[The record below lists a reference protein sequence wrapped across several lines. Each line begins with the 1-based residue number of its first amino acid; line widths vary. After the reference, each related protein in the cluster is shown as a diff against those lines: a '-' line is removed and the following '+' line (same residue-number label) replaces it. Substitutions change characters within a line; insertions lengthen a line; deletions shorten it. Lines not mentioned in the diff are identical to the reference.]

1 MPSTEMQNPLL
12 SEWAG
17 ALELPPFEAIRPD
30 HFRPAFDRALAD
42 HRAEIDAIAE
52 NPAPPDF
59 ENTIAALER
68 SGRRLERVAGVFFV
82 LAGAD
87 TSDEIEAIERDI
99 SPLLARHNNALYLNR
114 ALYSRIADLYD
125 RRDTLSLDAEQARV
139 LERYHTR
146 FVRSGAAL
154 DKKAQDRLAAIN
166 ERLASVGT
174 QFGQNVL
181 ADEKSFVMVLEESD
195 LAGLPDF
202 ARVAARAAADERGH
216 PGKYVI
222 TLARSSIETFLQF
235 SARRDLRE
243 KAFQAWISRGE
254 NGGATDNRALI
265 AEMVALRAERA
276 KLLGF
281 ANFADYRLDD
291 QMAKTPQAARQLLDE
306 VWGRALTKAAVERD
320 ALQAMIAEEGGNF
333 ALAPHDWRYYTEK
346 LRKARYD
353 LDEAEIKPYFQLDK
367 MIEAAF
373 ETARRLFGL
382 SFKRVDAALYHP
394 DARAWNVTDAQGR
407 HVALFIGDYFA
418 RPSKHSGAW
427 MTSLR
432 DQEKLTGNIRPIVLN
447 ICNFSKPAAGEPALL
462 SFDDARTLFHEFG
475 HALHGMLSDVTY
487 PLIAGTAVPS
497 DFVELPS
504 QLYEHWLE
512 VPEILQKYALHAST
526 GEPMP
531 KALLDRLLATRT
543 FNQGFATIEYT
554 ACALVDL
561 DLHSLP
567 DATALD
573 VAAFERKDLERI
585 AMPPEI
591 VMRHR
596 LPHFQHLFSGGG
608 YAAGYYSY
616 MWSEVLDADAFAAF
630 EETGNAFDPA
640 TAKRLRDYVYSAG
653 NRRDPADA
661 YKAFRGRLPTVDALL
676 KKRGLVEV
684 HGAVFNRLAGG
695 CLLKTGKPNDLA
707 QCGPSP
713 RCCGRAACG
722 RRRGRA
728 RDPCR
733 RRQCH
738 RSDARNGCV
747 HRGGLSAHEPHWRR
761 RFLAGPGAVRP
772 RAGAD
777 GRRSGRRQGDT
788 AALS

>member
-1 MPSTEMQNPLL
+1 MPSTDMQNPLL

-17 ALELPPFEAIRPD
+17 AFELPPFETITPD

-52 NPAPPDF
+52 NSAPPDF

-68 SGRRLERVAGVFFV
+68 SGRELERVASVFFV
-82 LAGAD
+82 LAGAE

-99 SPLLARHNNALYLNR
+99 SPLLARHTNALYLNR
-114 ALYSRIADLYD
+114 ALHSRIADLYD
-125 RRDTLSLDAEQARV
+125 RRDTLLLDSEQARV

-146 FVRSGAAL
+146 FVRAGAAL
-154 DKKAQDRLAAIN
+154 EKKAQDRLAAIN
-166 ERLASVGT
+166 ERLASLGT

-181 ADEKSFVMVLEESD
+181 ADEKSFVMVLEEDD

-202 ARVAARAAADERGH
+202 ARAAAKAAADDRGH

-222 TLARSSIETFLQF
+222 TLARSSVEPFLQF

-243 KAFQAWISRGE
+243 KAFQAWTSRGE
-254 NGGATDNRALI
+254 TGGATDNCALI

-276 KLLGF
+276 RLLGF

-291 QMAKTPQAARQLLDE
+291 QMAKTPKAVRELLDE
-306 VWGRALTKAAVERD
+306 VWGRALTKAAAERD
-320 ALQAMIAEEGGNF
+320 ALQGLITEEGGNF
-333 ALAPHDWRYYTEK
+333 ALAPHDWRYYAEK

-353 LDEAEIKPYFQLDK
+353 LDEAEIKPYFQLEK
-367 MIEAAF
+367 IIEAAF
-373 ETARRLFGL
+373 DTARRLFGL
-382 SFKRVDAALYHP
+382 SFKRVEATLYHP
-394 DARAWNVTDAQGR
+394 DARAWNVTDVQGR

-432 DQEKLTGNIRPIVLN
+432 DQEKLIGNIRPIVLN
-447 ICNFSKPAAGEPALL
+447 ICNFSKPAAGQPALL

-487 PLIAGTAVPS
+487 PLLAGTAVPS

-512 VPEILQKYALHAST
+512 VPEILQKHALHAGT
-526 GEPMP
+526 GAPMP
-531 KALLDRLLATRT
+531 KVMLDRLLATRT

-561 DLHSLP
+561 DLHSLL
-567 DATALD
+567 DAAALD

-585 AMPPEI
+585 AMPTEI

-630 EETGNAFDPA
+630 EEAGDAFDPA
-640 TAKRLRDYVYSAG
+640 TAQRLRDYVYSAG

-676 KKRGLVEV
+676 KKRGLVD
-684 HGAVFNRLAGG
+684 AT
-695 CLLKTGKPNDLA
+695 TG
-707 QCGPSP
+707 S
-713 RCCGRAACG
+713 R
-722 RRRGRA
+722 
-728 RDPCR
+728 
-733 RRQCH
+733 
-738 RSDARNGCV
+738 
-747 HRGGLSAHEPHWRR
+747 
-761 RFLAGPGAVRP
+761 
-772 RAGAD
+772 
-777 GRRSGRRQGDT
+777 
-788 AALS
+788 

>member
-1 MPSTEMQNPLL
+1 MPSADDENPLL

-17 ALELPPFEAIRPD
+17 ALELPPFQAIKPG
-30 HFRPAFDRALAD
+30 HFRPAFDRALAE
-42 HRAEIDAIAE
+42 HRAEIDAIAA

-68 SGRRLERVAGVFFV
+68 GGRALERVASVFFV

-87 TSDEIEAIERDI
+87 TSDEIEAVERDV

-114 ALYSRIADLYD
+114 ALYARIADLYT
-125 RRDTLSLDAEQARV
+125 RRDALSLDAEQARV
-139 LERYHTR
+139 LERYHAR
-146 FVRSGAAL
+146 FVRSGAAVE
-154 DKKAQDRLAAIN
+154 KPAQDRLAAIN
-166 ERLASVGT
+166 ERLASLGT

-181 ADEKSFVMVLEESD
+181 SDEKSFVMVLEESD

-202 ARVAARAAADERGH
+202 AMAAARAAADDRGH

-222 TLARSSIETFLQF
+222 TLARSSVETFLQF
-235 SARRDLRE
+235 SSRRDLRE
-243 KAFQAWISRGE
+243 KAFQAWIARGE
-254 NGGATDNRALI
+254 NGGETDNRTLI

-291 QMAKTPQAARQLLDE
+291 QMAKTPQAARKLLDE
-306 VWGRALTKAAVERD
+306 VWGKALTKAAVERD
-320 ALQAMIAEEGGNF
+320 SLQAMIAEEGGNF
-333 ALAPHDWRYYTEK
+333 ALAPHDWRYYAEK

-353 LDEAEIKPYFQLDK
+353 LDEAEIKPYFQLEK
-367 MIEAAF
+367 IIEAAF
-373 ETARRLFGL
+373 ETAQRLFGL

-394 DARAWNVTDAQGR
+394 DVRAWNVSDAKGNR
-407 HVALFIGDYFA
+407 VALFIGDYFA

-487 PLIAGTAVPS
+487 PLLAGTAVPS

-512 VPEILQKYALHAST
+512 VPEVLQEYALHART
-526 GEPMP
+526 GQPMP

-561 DLHSLP
+561 DLHSLE
-567 DATALD
+567 DAQALD
-573 VAAFERKDLERI
+573 VTAFERKDLEHI
-585 AMPPEI
+585 AMPAEI

-653 NRRDPADA
+653 NRRDPEDA

-676 KKRGLVEV
+676 KKRGLVGV
-684 HGAVFNRLAGG
+684 S
-695 CLLKTGKPNDLA
+695 T
-707 QCGPSP
+707 
-713 RCCGRAACG
+713 
-722 RRRGRA
+722 A
-728 RDPCR
+728 R
-733 RRQCH
+733 
-738 RSDARNGCV
+738 
-747 HRGGLSAHEPHWRR
+747 
-761 RFLAGPGAVRP
+761 
-772 RAGAD
+772 
-777 GRRSGRRQGDT
+777 
-788 AALS
+788 